1 MQEQNQVQRI
11 KTITLKD
18 SKNREEKYMLMETL
32 LGKGKYG
39 KVYKAVHIDNPD
51 KVFAVKVISL

>member
-1 MQEQNQVQRI
+1 M
-11 KTITLKD
+11 KD
-18 SKNREEKYMLMETL
+18 NKNREEKYMLMGTL